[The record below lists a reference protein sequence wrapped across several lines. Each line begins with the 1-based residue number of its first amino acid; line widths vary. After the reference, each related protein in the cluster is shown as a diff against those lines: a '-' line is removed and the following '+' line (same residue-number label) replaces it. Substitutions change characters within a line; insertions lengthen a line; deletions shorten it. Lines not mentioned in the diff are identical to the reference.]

1 VAGLVPTPAF
11 SELVGKLT
19 EAFGQQLDAM
29 RPIREGFLLKTSD
42 DFLYAFLEDPA
53 EVSLS
58 AVQGLIHEVVDRPSR
73 LVVFS
78 PGRLP
83 LALTAELT
91 AKGATVVEGTRFRE
105 LVTGL
110 NLGSFLGEEPRALPS
125 RADTRQLPSAR
136 QLDDVV
142 VRARTWLDWG
152 VPALALRFFRQALE
166 LKPEF
171 APARNGV
178 ARSLLALGLV
188 PDAQKIFHQVL
199 ESSPDNLEARLGLAA
214 AAGAA
219 GKPAEEV
226 AIYRKLIDEDP
237 KRTEVR
243 AHLVA
248 ALVEGGRWSEVIPEL
263 TTMLESSPEDAR
275 LRFLHGAALGKIGRE
290 PEGQRELDRAR
301 ALGLDFDTERALSQ
315 HLGLPEPKRPEAIAT
330 LPGSPIPRPRAPSA
344 PKSTAREPAPAA
356 KKPAVRGRKATGPG
370 KSRRRQRKAK

>member
-1 VAGLVPTPAF
+1 MPTPAF
-11 SELVGKLT
+11 SELVGQLT
-19 EAFGQQLDAM
+19 EAFGQRLDAM
-29 RPIREGFLLKTSD
+29 RPIREGFLLKTTD

-53 EVSLS
+53 EVSLA
-58 AVQGLIHEVVDRPSR
+58 AVQGLLHEAADRPSR

-91 AKGATVVEGTRFRE
+91 EKRATVVDGNRFRE

-110 NLGSFLGEEPRALPS
+110 NLGSYLGEEPRAIPG
-125 RADTRQLPSAR
+125 RPGTRQLPSAR
-136 QLDDVV
+136 QLDEVV
-142 VRARTWLDWG
+142 IRARTWLDWG

-199 ESSPDNLEARLGLAA
+199 DASPDNLEARLGLAA
-214 AAGAA
+214 AAGAS
-219 GKPAEEV
+219 GKPSEEIS
-226 AIYRKLIDEDP
+226 IYRQLIEEDP

-248 ALVEGGRWSEVIPEL
+248 ALVEGRHWSELAPEL
-263 TTMLESSPEDAR
+263 KLMLESSPEDAR
-275 LRFLHGAALGKIGRE
+275 LRFLYGAALEKTGRE
-290 PEGQRELDRAR
+290 AEGRRELERAR
-301 ALGLDFDTERALSQ
+301 GLGLEFETVRALSQ
-315 HLGLPEPKRPEAIAT
+315 HLGLPEPKRPAGIEGRAT
-330 LPGSPIPRPRAPSA
+330 SATRRAGTVHVPKPSRMKT
-344 PKSTAREPAPAA
+344 PPAR
-356 KKPAVRGRKATGPG
+356 
-370 KSRRRQRKAK
+370 KSRVHRPGPRSVSRKSRGRQRKAK

>member
-11 SELVGKLT
+11 NELVGQLT
-19 EAFGQQLDAM
+19 EAFGQQLGAM
-29 RPIREGFLLKTSD
+29 RPTHEGFLLKTTD

-53 EVSLS
+53 EVSLA
-58 AVQGLIHEVVDRPSR
+58 AVQGLLREAADRPSR

-91 AKGATVVEGTRFRE
+91 GKGATVVDGNRFHE

-110 NLGSFLGEEPRALPS
+110 NLGSYLGEEPRAVPA
-125 RADTRQLPSAR
+125 RPGTRQLPSAR
-136 QLDDVV
+136 QLDEVV
-142 VRARTWLDWG
+142 IRARTWLEWG

-188 PDAQKIFHQVL
+188 SDAQKIFHQVL
-199 ESSPDNLEARLGLAA
+199 ETAPDNLEARLGLAA

-219 GKPAEEV
+219 GKPVEEI
-226 AIYRKLIDEDP
+226 AIYRHLIEEDST
-237 KRTEVR
+237 RTEVR

-248 ALVEGGRWSEVIPEL
+248 ALVDGRHWTELVPEL
-263 TTMLESSPEDAR
+263 KIMLDSSPEDAR
-275 LRFLHGAALGKIGRE
+275 LRFLYGAALGKTGHEVEGR
-290 PEGQRELDRAR
+290 RELERAR
-301 ALGLDFDTERALSQ
+301 GLGLEFETERALSQ
-315 HLGLPEPKRPEAIAT
+315 HLGLPAPERPPGQTAAATGHPSVALPPKA
-330 LPGSPIPRPRAPSA
+330 SRA
-344 PKSTAREPAPAA
+344 KSRRARRTKTQRHAPAA
-356 KKPAVRGRKATGPG
+356 PRRSRGRQG
-370 KSRRRQRKAK
+370 KAK